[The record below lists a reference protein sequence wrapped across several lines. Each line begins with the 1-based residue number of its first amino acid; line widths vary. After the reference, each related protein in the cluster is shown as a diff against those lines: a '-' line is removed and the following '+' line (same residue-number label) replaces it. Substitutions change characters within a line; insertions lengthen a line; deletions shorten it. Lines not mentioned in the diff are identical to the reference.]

1 MNLLVDS
8 GNSFIQWVWA
18 NDESFIA
25 GDRCLTT
32 AVSSLREKWADNDVP
47 LRVIVSNVS
56 GESVASEIS
65 KAVSE
70 LWQLEVEFIV
80 SSKNCCGLTNSYHIP
95 GQLGVDRWMA
105 MVAAYRMTQD
115 PVIVIDC
122 GTAVTIDLVNEKG
135 LFIGGVI
142 MPGLMTALQS
152 LKLGTEA
159 IEDTGSINS
168 DVNPASQSTEDGVIA
183 GVLLGLA
190 GGIERVVR
198 EQSLLVDKVPTIL
211 ISGGDREKIVPYL
224 TMPVALQPELVL
236 EGMRVFA
243 SQRPGTEDERR
254 KTKDKG

>member
-8 GNSFIQWVWA
+8 GNSFIKWVWV

-25 GDRCLTT
+25 GGRCLTT
-32 AVSSLREKWADNDVP
+32 EVSSLHEKWADNDVP
-47 LRVIVSNVS
+47 VRVLVSNVAGVS
-56 GESVASEIS
+56 AANEIS
-65 KAVSE
+65 KAVSV

-80 SSKNCCGLTNSYHIP
+80 SSQNCCGLTNSYHKP

-105 MVAAYRMTQD
+105 MVAAYRMTQN
-115 PVIVIDC
+115 PVIVVDC

-142 MPGLMTALQS
+142 MPGLMAALQS
-152 LKLGTEA
+152 LKLGTDA
-159 IEDTGSINS
+159 VEDIGHINS
-168 DVNPASQSTEDGVIA
+168 SASPASQSTEEGVIT

-198 EQSLLVDKVPTIL
+198 EQSLLIDMIPTVL
-211 ISGGDREKIVPYL
+211 ISGGDREKIASYL
-224 TMPVALQPELVL
+224 TIPVVLQPELVL

-243 SQRPGTEDERR
+243 SQRPETED
-254 KTKDKG
+254 